1 MPSYGSRYLYICD
14 LTPLSPQNALLD
26 KEVPDRDYLT
36 LSAPTYSLHLLRLE
50 RTPKM
55 HRQKFASRPV
65 AESRATVGGDE
76 NNRHFRLTV
85 LTDGLLRYEWAADGQ
100 FEDRPSVFA
109 VNRDLPTPGFRVK
122 ETSHAIEI
130 ITSRFHLTYDKKPFS
145 PSGFSVVVKGYFNC
159 HASVWR
165 YGEETPNLGGTARTL
180 DEADGRIPLGPG
192 VISRNGFSN
201 IDDSTSML
209 FDEDG
214 FVASR
219 KPGHDRVDG
228 YLFAYGH
235 DYRAAVKALYNL
247 SGPQPLLPRWALGNW
262 WSRYYAYRA
271 DEYLALMD
279 RFQEEKIPLS
289 VAVLDM
295 DWHLVNDQCVIKS
308 GSTGW
313 TGYTW
318 NKKLYPDPAAF
329 LTELHRRRLKVSVND
344 HPADGVYSYED
355 MYEEM
360 SKAVGQDASTKDPVQ
375 FDIVDPKFL
384 NAYFDVLHR
393 GLERAGVDFIWL
405 DWQQVSSQDY

>member
-1 MPSYGSRYLYICD
+1 
-14 LTPLSPQNALLD
+14 
-26 KEVPDRDYLT
+26 
-36 LSAPTYSLHLLRLE
+36 
-50 RTPKM
+50 M
-55 HRQKFASRPV
+55 HRQKFPSRPV
-65 AESRATVGGDE
+65 ADPGATVGGDD
-76 NNRHFRLTV
+76 NNRHFRLTI
-85 LTDGLLRYEWAADGQ
+85 LTDGLLRYEWAPDGQ
-100 FEDRPSVFA
+100 FEDRPSTFA
-109 VNRDLPTPGFRVK
+109 VTRDLPVPEYRVK
-122 ETSHAIEI
+122 DTSHRLEI
-130 ITSRFHLTYDKKPFS
+130 ITARFHLTYDKRPFS
-145 PSGFSVVVKGYFNC
+145 PSGFSVLVKGYYNC

-180 DEADGRIPLGPG
+180 DDADGRVPLGPG

-201 IDDSTSML
+201 IDDSASIL
-209 FDEDG
+209 FNGDG
-214 FVASR
+214 SVVSR
-219 KPGHDRVDG
+219 RLGPDRVDG

-235 DYRAAVKALYNL
+235 DYRAAVKALYAV

-295 DWHLVNDQCVIKS
+295 DWHLVNDPCVVES

-318 NKKLYPDPAAF
+318 NKKLYPDPPAF
-329 LTELHRRRLKVSVND
+329 LAELHRRRLKISVND

-355 MYEEM
+355 MYEEV
-360 SKAVGQDASTKDPVQ
+360 SKAVGHDTSTKDPVQ